1 MSQQI
6 INVGTA
12 PNDGLGTPIRTAFQ
26 YTNNNF
32 TQLFSL
38 PNPNPP
44 STLAGKAGDVPGMY
58 AYSSAY
64 FYYCFGTYVNSST
77 IIWAQIAQGNTASTS
92 SIANGTSNVTIGSAN
107 ANVTVGVTGTS
118 NIAVFSNTGVS
129 ITGNIKTSGQVT
141 ATGNVYGNIVVGNYL
156 YGDGS
161 NISNISGGAGNY
173 SNANVAEFLPVYS
186 GNILLS
192 GMSVTGNI
200 DATLGNI
207 QAFAYYTYNNI
218 SAAGNIRGGNLKTAG
233 EVSAAGNVTGSYI
246 LGDGSQL
253 TGIPASYTDANVAAF
268 LPVYGGNI
276 LLSGMSVTGNIDAA
290 LGNIQAF
297 AYYTYNNVS
306 AAGNIRGGNFKTA
319 GEVSAAGNV
328 IGSYILGDGS
338 QLTGIP
344 ASYTDANVA
353 AFLPTYT
360 GNLSVAAINI
370 TGNIIPT
377 ANAVY
382 SLGNATNQWADLYVS
397 NSSIH
402 IGNQVLTTY
411 RGNLFYNSNLVFTGS
426 GTSSNITA
434 NVTGTTTGLHNG
446 LVDSFDIKA
455 LSWDFGYIA
464 ANTYTNPIQY
474 LFRVTSAGNIDM
486 GTCTA
491 PAALY
496 IDIGTINA
504 STVN

>member
-1 MSQQI
+1 M
-6 INVGTA
+6 
-12 PNDGLGTPIRTAFQ
+12 
-26 YTNNNF
+26 
-32 TQLFSL
+32 
-38 PNPNPP
+38 
-44 STLAGKAGDVPGMY
+44 
-58 AYSSAY
+58 
-64 FYYCFGTYVNSST
+64 
-77 IIWAQIAQGNTASTS
+77 
-92 SIANGTSNVTIGSAN
+92 
-107 ANVTVGVTGTS
+107 
-118 NIAVFSNTGVS
+118 S
-129 ITGNIKTSGQVT
+129 ITGNI
-141 ATGNVYGNIVVGNYL
+141 
-156 YGDGS
+156 D
-161 NISNISGGAGNY
+161 
-173 SNANVAEFLPVYS
+173 AE
-186 GNILLS
+186 
-192 GMSVTGNI
+192 
-200 DATLGNI
+200 LGNI
-207 QAFAYYTYNNI
+207 QAFAFYTYNNV
-218 SAAGNIRGGNLKTAG
+218 SATGNIRGGNFKTAG

-246 LGDGSQL
+246 LGDGSL
-253 TGIPASYTDANVAAF
+253 
-268 LPVYGGNI
+268 
-276 LLSGMSVTGNIDAA
+276 
-290 LGNIQAF
+290 
-297 AYYTYNNVS
+297 
-306 AAGNIRGGNFKTA
+306 
-319 GEVSAAGNV
+319 
-328 IGSYILGDGS
+328 
-338 QLTGIP
+338 LTGIP

-377 ANAVY
+377 ANASY

-474 LFRVTSAGNIDM
+474 LFGVTSAGNIDM
-486 GTCTA
+486 GTCVA

>member
-1 MSQQI
+1 
-6 INVGTA
+6 
-12 PNDGLGTPIRTAFQ
+12 
-26 YTNNNF
+26 
-32 TQLFSL
+32 
-38 PNPNPP
+38 
-44 STLAGKAGDVPGMY
+44 
-58 AYSSAY
+58 
-64 FYYCFGTYVNSST
+64 
-77 IIWAQIAQGNTASTS
+77 
-92 SIANGTSNVTIGSAN
+92 
-107 ANVTVGVTGTS
+107 
-118 NIAVFSNTGVS
+118 
-129 ITGNIKTSGQVT
+129 
-141 ATGNVYGNIVVGNYL
+141 
-156 YGDGS
+156 
-161 NISNISGGAGNY
+161 
-173 SNANVAEFLPVYS
+173 
-186 GNILLS
+186 
-192 GMSVTGNI
+192 
-200 DATLGNI
+200 
-207 QAFAYYTYNNI
+207 
-218 SAAGNIRGGNLKTAG
+218 
-233 EVSAAGNVTGSYI
+233 
-246 LGDGSQL
+246 
-253 TGIPASYTDANVAAF
+253 
-268 LPVYGGNI
+268 
-276 LLSGMSVTGNIDAA
+276 MSVTGNIDAA

-297 AYYTYNNVS
+297 SFLTYNNVS
-306 AAGNIRGGNFKTA
+306 ATGNIRGGNLKTT
-319 GEVSAAGNV
+319 GEISAAGNV
-328 IGSYILGDGS
+328 TGSYILGDGS

>member
-38 PNPNPP
+38 PNPTPP

-77 IIWAQIAQGNTASTS
+77 IIWAQIAQGNTYITS
-92 SIANGTSNVTIGSAN
+92 SIVNGTSNVNIGSAN
-107 ANVTVGVTGTS
+107 ANVAISVDGTS
-118 NIAVFSNTGVS
+118 NVAVFSTTGVS
-129 ITGNIKTSGQVT
+129 VTGNIEMPLGNIQAFAYYTYNNVSAAGNVRGGNIRTAGQVT
-141 ATGNVYGNIVVGNYL
+141 ATGNVYGDVVVSNYL

-173 SNANVAEFLPVYS
+173 SNANVS
-186 GNILLS
+186 
-192 GMSVTGNI
+192 
-200 DATLGNI
+200 
-207 QAFAYYTYNNI
+207 
-218 SAAGNIRGGNLKTAG
+218 
-233 EVSAAGNVTGSYI
+233 
-246 LGDGSQL
+246 
-253 TGIPASYTDANVAAF
+253 AF
-268 LPVYGGNI
+268 LPIYSGNI

-297 AYYTYNNVS
+297 AYYTYNNIS

-328 IGSYILGDGS
+328 TGSYILGDGS
-338 QLTGIP
+338 LLTGIP

-402 IGNQVLTTY
+402 IGNQVLSTY
-411 RGNLFYNSNLVFTGS
+411 AGNLFFNSNLVFTGN

-446 LVDSFDIKA
+446 LVNSFDIKA
-455 LSWDFGYIA
+455 LSWDFGYIT

-474 LFRVTSAGNIDM
+474 LFSVTSAGNIDM
-486 GTCTA
+486 GTCAA

>member
-58 AYSSAY
+58 AFSSAY

-77 IIWAQIAQGNTASTS
+77 VIWAQVAQGNTSTASN
-92 SIANGTSNVTIGSAN
+92 IVNGTSNVRIGSAN
-107 ANVTVGVTGTS
+107 ANVTVGVNGTS
-118 NIAVFSNTGVS
+118 NIAVFSNTGVTVTS
-129 ITGNIKTSGQVT
+129 LSVTGTANIIGNLSMELGNVQAFAFYTYNNISAAGNIRGGNIRSSGQIT
-141 ATGNVYGNIVVGNYL
+141 ATGNVYGNAIVGTYL

-161 NISNISGGAGNY
+161 NISNISGGGNY
-173 SNANVAEFLPVYS
+173 SNTNVAAYLQVLTSNVSTTGNVTGSYILGDGSQLTGIPASYTNANVAAFLPTYG
-186 GNILLS
+186 GNILTS

-200 DATLGNI
+200 DAALGNI
-207 QAFAYYTYNNI
+207 QAFSFLTYNNV

-246 LGDGSQL
+246 LG
-253 TGIPASYTDANVAAF
+253 N
-268 LPVYGGNI
+268 
-276 LLSGMSVTGNIDAA
+276 
-290 LGNIQAF
+290 
-297 AYYTYNNVS
+297 
-306 AAGNIRGGNFKTA
+306 
-319 GEVSAAGNV
+319 
-328 IGSYILGDGS
+328 GS

-377 ANAVY
+377 ANAGY

-474 LFRVTSAGNIDM
+474 LFGVTSAGNIDM

>member
-1 MSQQI
+1 MGMAQQI
-6 INVGTA
+6 INVGSS
-12 PNDGLGTPIRTAFQ
+12 PNDGAGDPIRTAFIK
-26 YTNNNF
+26 TNTNF
-32 TQLFSL
+32 TQLFAL
-38 PNPNPP
+38 PNPTPP
-44 STLAGKAGDVPGMY
+44 ATLVGKAGDVPGMY
-58 AYSSAY
+58 AYNSSY
-64 FYYCFGTYVNSST
+64 FYYCFGTYNGST
-77 IIWAQIAQGNTASTS
+77 VIWAQVAQIGNVTVSN
-92 SIANGTSNVTIGSAN
+92 IINGTSNVRIASAN
-107 ANVTVGVTGTS
+107 ANVIVSVNGTS
-118 NIAVFSNTGVS
+118 NVAVFNPTGLIVPGNISTSNITADHFIGNGSQLTNLPIVYGNANVANFLP
-129 ITGNIKTSGQVT
+129 IFTGNITSNTMCAVGNVRAGNFRT
-141 ATGNVYGNIVVGNYL
+141 AGEITAVGNVYGNVVVGTYL

-161 NISNISGGAGNY
+161 NISNISGGGGGNY
-173 SNANVAEFLPVYS
+173 SNANVQAFLPVYS

-200 DATLGNI
+200 
-207 QAFAYYTYNNI
+207 

-233 EVSAAGNVTGSYI
+233 EI
-246 LGDGSQL
+246 
-253 TGIPASYTDANVAAF
+253 
-268 LPVYGGNI
+268 
-276 LLSGMSVTGNIDAA
+276 
-290 LGNIQAF
+290 
-297 AYYTYNNVS
+297 
-306 AAGNIRGGNFKTA
+306 
-319 GEVSAAGNV
+319 SAAGNV

-382 SLGNATNQWADLYVS
+382 SLGNATNQWANLYVS

-411 RGNLFYNSNLVFTGS
+411 AGNLFFNDNLVFTGS

-434 NVTGTTTGLHNG
+434 NVSGTTTGLHNG
-446 LVDSFDIKA
+446 LVNSFDIKA
-455 LSWDFGYIA
+455 LSWDFGYIT

-474 LFRVTSAGNIDM
+474 LFSVTSAGNIDM
-486 GTCTA
+486 GTCVA

>member
-6 INVGTA
+6 IDVGTA

-44 STLAGKAGDVPGMY
+44 STLMGKAGDVPGMY
-58 AYSSAY
+58 AYSASY
-64 FYYCFGTYVNSST
+64 FYYCFGTYDVNNPT
-77 IIWAQIAQGNTASTS
+77 IIWAQIAQGNNSSTS
-92 SIANGTSNVTIGSAN
+92 SIVNGTSNVSIGSAN
-107 ANVTVGVTGTS
+107 ANVTVGVNGTA
-118 NIAVFSNTGVS
+118 NVAVFSNTGVS

-173 SNANVAEFLPVYS
+173 SNANVAAFLPVYS
-186 GNILLS
+186 GNIS
-192 GMSVTGNI
+192 
-200 DATLGNI
+200 ATAVSASGNI
-207 QAFAYYTYNNI
+207 QGFNI
-218 SAAGNIRGGNLKTAG
+218 TATGIVTATGNVRGANFNTNGL
-233 EVSAAGNVTGSYI
+233 VSAAGNVTGSYI

-297 AYYTYNNVS
+297 AYYTYNNIS

-319 GEVSAAGNV
+319 GEISAAGNV
-328 IGSYILGDGS
+328 TGSYILGDGS